1 MQLLDRILKPL
12 FWAALIFAYVAAIVP
27 GKEAPAIWTWDK
39 ANHMAAFF
47 TLSMLFALGWRR
59 TPLARIALILA
70 AFGAAIEISQ
80 MIPMLHRD
88 AEFADWVADVAA
100 TVVGLLFA
108 ALLRGPLSRAVREQ
122 G

>member
-12 FWAALIFAYVAAIVP
+12 FWVAAIFAYVAAILP
-27 GKEAPAIWTWDK
+27 GKDAPAVWAWDK

-47 TLSMLFALGWRR
+47 VLTLLFALGWRR
-59 TPLARIALILA
+59 TSLVRIALILA
-70 AFGAAIEISQ
+70 GFGAMIEISQ

-88 AEFADWVADVAA
+88 AEFGDWVADVAA
-100 TVVGLLFA
+100 IVVGLLLA
-108 ALLRGPLSRAVREQ
+108 GLLRVPLARGLPGR